1 MILDSKIITKHMFQ
15 NGLTCEFSIPVTV
28 EFGLIEDSVDVV
40 IMRQTTLS
48 EFEEV
53 KNIEPLWTD
62 VIITLSPQ
70 VMKDVDMLHDA
81 YSTARATI
89 KSALKKGSVYL

>member
-1 MILDSKIITKHMFQ
+1 MFQ

-40 IMRQTTLS
+40 IMRQTT
-48 EFEEV
+48 
-53 KNIEPLWTD
+53 LWTD